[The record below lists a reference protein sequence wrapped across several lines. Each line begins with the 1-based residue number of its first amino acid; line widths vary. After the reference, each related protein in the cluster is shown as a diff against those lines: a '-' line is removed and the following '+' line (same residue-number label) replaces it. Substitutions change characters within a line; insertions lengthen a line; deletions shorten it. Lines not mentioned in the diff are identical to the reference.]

1 MASEP
6 ETGLVSIKTVPLP
19 SSASVRLLPTST
31 LAAWGS
37 VYARQVRA
45 PWAGVLDHGNLLFSP
60 TTVTH
65 LTAGAVSGAL
75 ARCVTAP
82 ISLSK
87 TRFQIT
93 QQCSVAGATE
103 ASALKASLK
112 ELAAA
117 EGLPGLW
124 KGNTTAVARMIPFMG
139 IRFGVFEE
147 IKLALTLPD
156 ESGAVVSTGLAPPSP
171 FGPVE
176 KFAAGSIA
184 GLTAVLCTYPL
195 DLIKVSQMVAP
206 RGHPLGSFSSAIALH
221 VTAAMHPHR
230 PRAALTRATIR
241 GMFRGL
247 LPTCI
252 GIVLHDGAAFLVFET
267 AKEVWIA
274 SELTR
279 ATSVA
284 ELAFGQHFVFGALAG
299 MAARSISLPF
309 DVVRKR
315 LMAQPLLEAMGKPQP
330 LR

>member
-1 MASEP
+1 
-6 ETGLVSIKTVPLP
+6 
-19 SSASVRLLPTST
+19 
-31 LAAWGS
+31 
-37 VYARQVRA
+37 
-45 PWAGVLDHGNLLFSP
+45 
-60 TTVTH
+60 
-65 LTAGAVSGAL
+65 
-75 ARCVTAP
+75 
-82 ISLSK
+82 
-87 TRFQIT
+87 
-93 QQCSVAGATE
+93 
-103 ASALKASLK
+103 
-112 ELAAA
+112 
-117 EGLPGLW
+117 
-124 KGNTTAVARMIPFMG
+124 MG

-221 VTAAMHPHR
+221 VTAAMHPNR

-330 LR
+330 LRFATMAACIRDTVAHEGWRALWRGRVSNRISMVLSSSITFAVYEKAKRVLEAWVYVDDDYDDHASRDG